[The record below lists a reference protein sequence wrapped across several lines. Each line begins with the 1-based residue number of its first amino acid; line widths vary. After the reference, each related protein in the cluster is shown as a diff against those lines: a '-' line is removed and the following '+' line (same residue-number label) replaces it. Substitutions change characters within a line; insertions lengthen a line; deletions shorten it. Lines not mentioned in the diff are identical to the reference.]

1 MCGIVIGV
9 NTKWG
14 NDPLS
19 TLSHRGPDFSNFIK
33 KNNIFMGHT
42 RLSILDLSKTGNQPM
57 VSNDKNYIMV
67 YNGEIYNHIEVREKL
82 ILKGYIF
89 RGTSDSET
97 LLNSWIEWGK
107 NCLKLL
113 NGIFAFGIYD
123 IKRKK
128 LYIARDRFG
137 VKPQYFYHCGNTIAF
152 SSEIKTFLNI
162 KNFNSE
168 IEPNALVNYL
178 TFLWSPG
185 EITMYKNIKKIL
197 PGTISELDLEK
208 MSFKS
213 SKFFLE
219 PESNDYWDY
228 TEKDWVKIID
238 EKLNQAVERQMLS
251 DTPIGYFLS
260 GGLDSS
266 LLVAMARTQF
276 PSKKIE
282 CFTIDQFRGSN
293 QKGYSDDL
301 PFAKKVSEF
310 LDINLNVIYDRAMWV
325 DFFDKMIWHLDEPQ
339 ADLAPINVSKISKQA
354 KLMGIKVLIGG
365 AGGDDIFSGYRRHM
379 AAIFND
385 KINLLPKPI
394 LSIIS
399 KTIHSF
405 SSSNHIFRRMKKLTR
420 DWDKGSNQQ
429 LMGYFNWLPNELTI
443 SKIFSNKV
451 YNEVKN
457 YDPYNYGLNILSSKT
472 NSQLIDKLLMLE
484 QKTFLIDHNLNYTD
498 KLSMLHGVEARVPYL
513 DNDLVEL
520 TTHIP
525 QNFKI
530 RKGISKY
537 ILKKVAEKYLPDDVI
552 YRSKTGFGAPLD
564 DLLESDFKF
573 IIQKYL
579 NEKKIKEDNI
589 FNHKTISEIL
599 NKNKQG
605 DVSYNYNILSLLS
618 IQSWLKQFPWSIN

>member
-1 MCGIVIGV
+1 
-9 NTKWG
+9 
-14 NDPLS
+14 
-19 TLSHRGPDFSNFIK
+19 
-33 KNNIFMGHT
+33 
-42 RLSILDLSKTGNQPM
+42 
-57 VSNDKNYIMV
+57 
-67 YNGEIYNHIEVREKL
+67 
-82 ILKGYIF
+82 
-89 RGTSDSET
+89 
-97 LLNSWIEWGK
+97 
-107 NCLKLL
+107 
-113 NGIFAFGIYD
+113 
-123 IKRKK
+123 
-128 LYIARDRFG
+128 
-137 VKPQYFYHCGNTIAF
+137 
-152 SSEIKTFLNI
+152 
-162 KNFNSE
+162 
-168 IEPNALVNYL
+168 
-178 TFLWSPG
+178 
-185 EITMYKNIKKIL
+185 MYKNIKKIL